1 MTTPSVESVERVLRA
16 EGLLGEFN
24 RAGVLGAADV
34 HVARRL
40 QRLCGES
47 DERVLLA
54 AALAVRAVRQGSVV
68 LELSQAEARTAV
80 DGLAADDVPVLPW
93 PDVGGWVRA
102 VEQSPLVSV
111 GMDGPSDRPLRWV
124 GGLLYLDRY
133 WRQERVVA
141 EYVDA
146 AMLASASTPDAERL
160 GAALERIFRPDDDS
174 GTQSPAE
181 KPDRQRL
188 AAYVAARRRFSIVAG
203 GPGTGKTTT
212 VARLL
217 AVLQNLAE
225 GRLRVALA
233 APTGKAAARLTEA
246 AAREVAKLGEA
257 DQERVGAL
265 SASTLHRLL
274 GSRHGDRTRFWHNRD
289 NRLPYDV
296 VVVDEASMV
305 SLTMMSRLIEAL
317 RPSCRLILVGD
328 PNQLS
333 SIEVGAVLGD
343 LVQRAAPAGVV
354 PLTADRPPARADLES
369 LTGEEQHAAVTT
381 GVVRLTVPHRYG
393 GRIEELA
400 EAIRL
405 GLPDKVLTL
414 LQSADDDTAS
424 AHAPPGDTASAD
436 PPPEDLAS
444 GASPDGVAP
453 GRIEYVDLDIAS
465 SRSELPTFRADVV
478 DAGQA
483 LIAAARAGRAQ
494 DALNALGE
502 HRVLCAH
509 REGLYGVAHWSKQV
523 QDWLSDAVDG
533 YASDGLWY
541 IGRPLL
547 VTSNDYQ
554 LRLFNG
560 DTGVIVH
567 HDGQPRAAFVRDGR
581 LELLAPSRLGDVQTV
596 HAMSIHRSQG
606 SQFDKVSIVLPP
618 EGSPLLTRELLYTA
632 VTRAKLLVRIVGT
645 EAAVRAAVGRPIVRA
660 SGLRAV
666 RPP

>member
-1 MTTPSVESVERVLRA
+1 VTTPSVESVERVLRA

-54 AALAVRAVRQGSVV
+54 VALAVRAVRQGSVV
-68 LELSQAEARTAV
+68 LELRDVADRVTVYGLTA
-80 DGLAADDVPVLPW
+80 DESAALPW
-93 PDVGGWVRA
+93 PDSDGWVDA
-102 VEQSPLVSV
+102 VEQSRLVAV
-111 GMDGPSDRPLRWV
+111 GSDWPDDRPLRWV
-124 GGLLYLDRY
+124 DGLLYLDRY

-141 EYVDA
+141 AYVDA
-146 AMLASASTPDAERL
+146 AMLAPPLPADREQL
-160 GAALERIFRPDDDS
+160 EAALRRLFPLDE
-174 GTQSPAE
+174 A
-181 KPDRQRL
+181 DRQRL
-188 AAYVAARRRFSIVAG
+188 AAYIAAHRRFSIVAG

-217 AVLQNLAE
+217 AVLHDLA
-225 GRLRVALA
+225 GGGLRIALA
-233 APTGKAAARLTEA
+233 APTGKAAARMTEA
-246 AAREVAKLGEA
+246 AADEVSRFGKPDQDRLGT
-257 DQERVGAL
+257 L
-265 SASTLHRLL
+265 TASTLHRLL
-274 GSRHGDRTRFWHNRD
+274 GTWHGERTRFRYNRD

>member
-1 MTTPSVESVERVLRA
+1 VTAVAAESVERALRA

-24 RAGVLGAADV
+24 RAGVLGSADV

-47 DERVLLA
+47 DDRVLLA
-54 AALAVRAVRQGSVV
+54 AALAVRVVRHGSVV
-68 LELSQAEARTAV
+68 LELRKVAGRTAV
-80 DGLAADDVPVLPW
+80 DALSADDAAALPW
-93 PDVGGWVRA
+93 PEVDAWVAA
-102 VEQSPLVSV
+102 VERSPLVSV
-111 GMDGPSDRPLRWV
+111 GVDGPADRPLRWV

-141 EYVDA
+141 EYVDE
-146 AMLASASTPDAERL
+146 AMLAPPLTPDPQRL
-160 GAALERIFRPDDDS
+160 DAALQRLFPADD
-174 GTQSPAE
+174 
-181 KPDRQRL
+181 PDRQRL
-188 AAYVAARRRFSIVAG
+188 AAYVAAHRRFSIVAG

-212 VARLL
+212 VARSL
-217 AVLQNLAE
+217 AVLQDLSD

-233 APTGKAAARLTEA
+233 APTGKAAARMTEA
-246 AAREVAKLGEA
+246 AAGAVADFGDPR
-257 DQERVGAL
+257 DQGRVGIL
-265 SASTLHRLL
+265 TASTLHRLL
-274 GSRHGDRTRFWHNRD
+274 GSRWGQRTRFWHNRD

-305 SLTMMSRLIEAL
+305 SLTMVSRLIEAL
-317 RPSCRLILVGD
+317 RPTSRLILVGD

-343 LVQRAAPAGVV
+343 LVQRVAPAGVV

-400 EAIRL
+400 EAIRR

-414 LQSADDDTAS
+414 LQSADDDAAS
-424 AHAPPGDTASAD
+424 AHASPDDGASPD
-436 PPPEDLAS
+436 PSPDHETS
-444 GASPDGVAP
+444 GASPNEVAP
-453 GRIEYVDLDIAS
+453 GRIEYVDLDIAPS
-465 SRSELPTFRADVV
+465 QPELSTLRADVV

-483 LIAAARAGRAQ
+483 LIAAAREGRAQ
-494 DALNALGE
+494 DALIALGK

-509 REGLYGVAHWSKQV
+509 REGPYGVAHWSKQV
-523 QDWLSDAVDG
+523 QDWLSDALDG

-560 DTGVIVH
+560 DTGVIVS
-567 HDGQPRAAFVRDGR
+567 DEGEPRAAFIRDGR

-632 VTRAKLLVRIVGT
+632 VTRAKSHVRIIGT
-645 EAAVRAAVGRPIVRA
+645 AAAVQAAVERPIVRA
-660 SGLRAV
+660 SGLRSV
-666 RPP
+666 HRPRRDA